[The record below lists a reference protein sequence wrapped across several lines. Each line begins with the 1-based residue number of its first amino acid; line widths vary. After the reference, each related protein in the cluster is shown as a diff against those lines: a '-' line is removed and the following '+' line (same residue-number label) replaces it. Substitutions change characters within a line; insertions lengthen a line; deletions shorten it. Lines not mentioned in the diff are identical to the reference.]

1 MKRIVGIIGDLSG
14 TLLDKYGLSHKN
26 ALIKTFNSI
35 GFDLGNS
42 REMLCKGMG
51 KKEHINEIIF
61 MNNLKELNNDRLYE
75 LYNIIMNSTIQ
86 NYCNI
91 IPNTTESIH
100 KLKNIFISA
109 TTNWNSDIS
118 SKARLEASKQGLF
131 LDLLISRDN
140 LVNGRPS
147 SDGIKKIM
155 SYFDVRNTRLI
166 LKIDDTP
173 LGITEGVNAN
183 VWTCGITKFSTLLNV
198 LPNDL
203 VIKPR
208 NIKEVTERL
217 YKEGA
222 DYVVSDISEIPKVIE
237 SINTRLKY

>member
-1 MKRIVGIIGDLSG
+1 MELFERLWELSFWEKFADFHGSLAMFSLVLYGAAIVLYFVVLENHE
-14 TLLDKYGLSHKN
+14 LLVWFKN
-26 ALIKTFNSI
+26 VLFV
-35 GFDLGNS
+35 
-42 REMLCKGMG
+42 
-51 KKEHINEIIF
+51 
-61 MNNLKELNNDRLYE
+61 
-75 LYNIIMNSTIQ
+75 
-86 NYCNI
+86 
-91 IPNTTESIH
+91 
-100 KLKNIFISA
+100 
-109 TTNWNSDIS
+109 
-118 SKARLEASKQGLF
+118 LF